1 MELCILLL
9 LLLLSGVL
17 ILLARGHTKTHSCLP
32 PGPHPLPFLG
42 NILQMDRRSLLRSF
56 LKLRDKY
63 GDVFTVY
70 LGSRPVVMLCG
81 SEAIRE
87 ALVDQAEVF
96 SGRGKMAILDQVFKG
111 YGVSFVNGEC
121 WKALRKF
128 TLAAMKDFG
137 MRKQS
142 MEARIQEEAQC
153 LVEELRKSQGAL
165 QDPATI
171 FQAISANI
179 ICFTLF
185 GKRFDYRDPE
195 FQRLLDMFHQTFTLI
210 SSFSGQMFEL
220 FSDILKYFPGTHRQ
234 INRNMR
240 EVKDFIGRSV
250 EEHRQTL
257 DPSSPRDF
265 IDNYLLRMD
274 KEKSNPV
281 SVFNHQNLI
290 NTVLALLFGGM
301 ETTSTTLYYGFLFFL
316 KYPHITGKVHNEI
329 DQVIGSHCPPAL
341 DDRAKMPYTE
351 AVINE
356 IQRCGD
362 ILPIGVPHMVMKDT
376 QFRGY
381 IIPKGTDIYPLLST
395 ALFDPRYFDTPDTF
409 NPDRFLD
416 ATGALK
422 NNRAFMPFSIGKR
435 ICLGEGLARAEL
447 FLFLTT
453 ILQNF
458 SVASS
463 MAPEDIDLTPQECG
477 VGKVPPTYQIRFLS
491 R

>member
-153 LVEELRKSQGAL
+153 LVEELRKSQASCL
-165 QDPATI
+165 P
-171 FQAISANI
+171 
-179 ICFTLF
+179 
-185 GKRFDYRDPE
+185 
-195 FQRLLDMFHQTFTLI
+195 
-210 SSFSGQMFEL
+210 QMFEL